1 MVLSI
6 GLPRTQNDFNSSKVN
21 SNRQLPD
28 DRPAFTR
35 QLTFLLI
42 LSAFFFF
49 LGLGSLPLLEPD
61 EGRNAEVA
69 REMIAL
75 RDFIT
80 PHFNH
85 LVYLDKPALFFW
97 MVAGSFKVFGLNE
110 WAARFPSALM
120 AVGTILLVWLTGR
133 KMFGGRTGFLGGC
146 VAASSPLVI
155 VFSRTVIFDMTLTF
169 LVTLAMFFFWLADDD
184 AGRRNVFDYL
194 AFAVM
199 GLAAITKGPVGFL
212 LPLLSILVYALV
224 RGRWRELRRIRW
236 GIGWLILLAVSL
248 PWFLAVCAK
257 HPDFPR
263 YAFWEESLVRFA
275 TPALHRSGGVFYYI
289 PVYLAGFLPWSFF
302 LLFAGMN
309 RLRHW
314 RNLRQDAQKARLF
327 LIAWF
332 GVIFV
337 FFSISHSKLPGYLL
351 PAAAPIGL
359 LMAGVWD
366 EARDESGGRAPDWLS
381 GGFAAM
387 ILLGV
392 LVDLSPQL
400 LRFRGLAAR
409 LSHKM
414 PPLVYGL
421 LKPSIILSGM
431 ILFAIGFLGRNLS
444 GRLRGE
450 RRAQFT
456 FILLVATTP
465 LLLIRWIKPLHLY
478 FEASSS
484 RPLAQKI
491 LSSPQRDFPVYGYFY
506 FRTGLPFY
514 LRRPVGLVT
523 SDGDEMTSNYVTS
536 RLKLMRKQEM
546 PFPVSASPAH
556 ENLLGPGREDSTGSV
571 NEPILLTLR
580 QLHQLAAS
588 PPGPFLLLVR
598 NNEVGQLNQ
607 IVNGL
612 DPLWTGWDFSVWA
625 RQP

>member
-1 MVLSI
+1 MNPNL
-6 GLPRTQNDFNSSKVN
+6 N
-21 SNRQLPD
+21 LPD
-28 DRPAFTR
+28 NRPASTR
-35 QLTFLLI
+35 QLLLLLI
-42 LSAFFFF
+42 FSAFFFF
-49 LGLGSLPLLEPD
+49 LGLGRFPLLEPD

-85 LVYLDKPALFFW
+85 LVYLDKPALYFW

-120 AVGTILLVWLTGR
+120 ALGTILLVWLMGR
-133 KMFGGRTGFLGGC
+133 RMFDGRTGFMGAC
-146 VAASSPLVI
+146 VAASAPLVI
-155 VFSRTVIFDMTLTF
+155 AFSRTVIFDMTLTF
-169 LVTLAMFFFWLADDD
+169 LVTLSMFLLWLADND
-184 AGRRNVFDYL
+184 GVRRHRFDYL

-212 LPLLSILVYALV
+212 LPLLSILVYALL

-236 GIGWLILLAVSL
+236 GICWLILLAVSL
-248 PWFLAVCAK
+248 PWFLAVCVR

-275 TPALHRSGGVFYYI
+275 TPALHRSGGALYYL
-289 PVYLAGFLPWSFF
+289 PVYLAGFFPWSIF
-302 LLFAGMN
+302 LLFVGLN

-314 RNLRQDAQKARLF
+314 KNLRQDAQKSRLF

-351 PAAAPIGL
+351 PAAAPMGL
-359 LMAGVWD
+359 LMAGVWNK
-366 EARDESGGRAPDWLS
+366 ARDASVDRAPDWLS

-400 LRFRGLAAR
+400 LRFHRLATR
-409 LSHKM
+409 LSHKI
-414 PPLVYGL
+414 PPQVYAF
-421 LKPSIILSGM
+421 LKPSVILSGM

-450 RRAQFT
+450 RRAQLT
-456 FILLVATTP
+456 FALLVATTP
-465 LLLIRWIKPLHLY
+465 LLLVRWIRPLHLY
-478 FEASSS
+478 FQASSS
-484 RPLAQKI
+484 RQLARKI
-491 LSSPQRDFPVYGYFY
+491 LSSPQRNFPVYGYFY

-523 SDGDEMTSNYVTS
+523 ADGDEMTSNYVMS
-536 RLKLMRKQEM
+536 RLKLMREQEM
-546 PFPVSASPAH
+546 RFPASQSLTQQNPAGRAP
-556 ENLLGPGREDSTGSV
+556 ENPAESSK
-571 NEPILLTLR
+571 EPVLLTPR
-580 QLHQLAAS
+580 QLHRLGVS

-607 IVNGL
+607 VVNGI

-625 RQP
+625 KLAERR